1 MNLSI
6 VIPVYN
12 AEQYIDT
19 CMNSILSE
27 IPNQTDV
34 EILLLDDG
42 SQDGSLRRLQEL
54 KEQYPCVRVFSH
66 TNHGV
71 SYTRNCGIRHATGSM
86 IMFVDADDAMLP
98 GWYAS
103 VNETLA
109 LGYDVVYFGREC
121 KEALVSKA
129 CVIDNIFGLPQR
141 QKVGQIATPW
151 SKIYRRSFLLEHHIF
166 FDEHIINGEDAL
178 FNLRVIASAHK
189 YSFCCKSVYTYRIHS
204 GSATRRYNS
213 KFFESNIRYLE
224 ESEKVLD
231 ELAEISLDQKSE
243 YLGYSLYYSVYLFV
257 YLVCSLHDRKAK
269 YNAMKLL
276 QMEKMQKL
284 YERFAQYRG
293 NKLHR
298 LFVLMAKYR
307 MNSLALLIMQCIRAV
322 RKKTQV
328 SEFWRSI

>member
-1 MNLSI
+1 MN
-6 VIPVYN
+6 V
-12 AEQYIDT
+12 
-19 CMNSILSE
+19 
-27 IPNQTDV
+27 
-34 EILLLDDG
+34 
-42 SQDGSLRRLQEL
+42 
-54 KEQYPCVRVFSH
+54 KECFI
-66 TNHGV
+66 NMIK
-71 SYTRNCGIRHATGSM
+71 GIR
-86 IMFVDADDAMLP
+86 
-98 GWYAS
+98 
-103 VNETLA
+103 
-109 LGYDVVYFGREC
+109 
-121 KEALVSKA
+121 
-129 CVIDNIFGLPQR
+129 
-141 QKVGQIATPW
+141 KVKSDLKT
-151 SKIYRRSFLLEHHIF
+151 E
-166 FDEHIINGEDAL
+166 FDKCEFI
-178 FNLRVIASAHK
+178 K
-189 YSFCCKSVYTYRIHS
+189 
-204 GSATRRYNS
+204 
-213 KFFESNIRYLE
+213 

-231 ELAEISLDQKSE
+231 QLAEISLDQKSE